1 MFPKGIIYQA
11 KKSSL
16 KGEKKISLPLKT
28 RLLYHFISKSG
39 AVISAFMILSFIWTF
54 LPAWEEEI
62 NYNIGLF
69 NGTRNKVESKIE
81 VAEADNIVAVQ
92 KEADELGVN
101 SYFSVVIPKID
112 AASNIIAN
120 VDAGDKTE
128 YSQALKR
135 GVAHSK
141 GTYFPGQGKT
151 IFLFSHSTDSPLNIA
166 RYNAVFYLLRK
177 LEVGDQVVIYFA
189 DQKYEYKVS
198 QKSFAEPEDSSWLNY
213 DTGTE
218 KLILMTCDPPGTTW
232 RRLIVIANPSK

>member
-1 MFPKGIIYQA
+1 MFPRGTIYQSG
-11 KKSSL
+11 KSL
-16 KGEKKISLPLKT
+16 NTGEKRVNLPLRV

-54 LPAWEEEI
+54 LPAWEEEVS
-62 NYNIGLF
+62 YDLGLSG
-69 NGTRNKVESKIE
+69 GTQQKIESKIDT
-81 VAEADNIVAVQ
+81 VEADKVVAVQ
-92 KEADELGVN
+92 KEADAWGVN

-120 VDAGDKTE
+120 VDAGNKSE

-135 GVAHSK
+135 GVVHSK

-177 LEVGDQVVIYFA
+177 LEVGDKVIVFFA
-189 DQKYEYKVS
+189 DQKYEYEVS
-198 QKSFAEPEDSSWLNY
+198 EKLFAEPEDSSWLSY
-213 DTGTE
+213 DTGSE

-232 RRLIVIANPSK
+232 RRLLVMAEPNN